1 MVLFF
6 VFFKPKFSIVMS
18 RKKRATIDVKE
29 KSPLFDDL
37 SPQARQAIGAVAIGV
52 LGLFFLLSLLGYAGR
67 VGGYS
72 EVALSK
78 LFGTGAW
85 LAPIACAFY
94 VFALMNPKEDNHV
107 STSKILGI
115 SLVFISLT
123 KKVRG

>member
-18 RKKRATIDVKE
+18 RKKRTATIEVKE
-29 KSPLFDDL
+29 RSPLFDDL
-37 SPQARQAIGAVAIGV
+37 SPQARQAIGAVVVGV

-72 EVALSK
+72 EVVLSK

-115 SLVFISLT
+115 SLVFISLLAAL
-123 KKVRG
+123 